1 MTITRISKSFQ
12 RNFSLLHSRSSLS
25 ILFFFISMMI
35 SIIYI
40 YHQNF
45 KEFSEKLYYFFSSSS
60 RIIFTFFLDLNDYQ
74 RISKISQTFQRNFSI
89 SSLLR
94 HLHNISPL
102 FLNSNDYHEKFKKS
116 WKKFHRFFSSKS
128 FQSLQRNSISSPLPL
143 PILVPSI
150 CILFLDPRDYH
161 EFQGVGN
168 D

>member
-12 RNFSLLHSRSSLS
+12 RNFSLLHSRSSIS
-25 ILFFFISMMI
+25 ILFFFISMT
-35 SIIYI
+35 II
-40 YHQNF
+40 
-45 KEFSEKLYYFFSSSS
+45 KMSKSSQKSS
-60 RIIFTFFLDLNDYQ
+60 TTFFLL
-74 RISKISQTFQRNFSI
+74 RPASFSLSFLISMIIKEFQKFLKLFRETCI
-89 SSLLR
+89 PSLLR